1 MHLIESQADRQ
12 RQPQHD
18 NHHHHNERM
27 TSINEF
33 SWAYHFSTWLVS
45 MQKKERHQR
54 KTQLH
59 MQNMSGHMQNWTT
72 NKQKKKTTIQKARLD
87 PWSDALNCVLM
98 NPKWP
103 LLRRHRPFQAYAS
116 GKCIIRPSDA
126 SLRGSVSE
134 ISTSIR
140 RAAFAMIHCQR

>member
-1 MHLIESQADRQ
+1 MHLIESQTDRQ

-18 NHHHHNERM
+18 NHHHNERM

-45 MQKKERHQR
+45 MQKKR
-54 KTQLH
+54 KTPEKDPVTHAKHERLH
-59 MQNMSGHMQNWTT
+59 AELND
-72 NKQKKKTTIQKARLD
+72 KQKKTHNQKARLD
-87 PWSDALNCVLM
+87 PWSDALNCVVM

-103 LLRRHRPFQAYAS
+103 LLRRHRSFQACAS

-134 ISTSIR
+134 ISTFIR
-140 RAAFAMIHCQR
+140 RAAFAMIHCPR